1 MDLVKLLLTL
11 CSLLEII
18 QQVHAKNPRGFG
30 RTREGKETS
39 RNHPRHRKKP
49 RPISPKPKKTLKK
62 KKGEDNKNHQKE
74 HHYISHPKNYHG
86 VALEDVRFNKCPAA
100 YTSVAKH
107 SEFYV
112 EKVHK
117 EIFPLLPK
125 DYPVRGVTAHEL
137 KTETY
142 GDSVVTEEDY
152 ALDGAKANEYLAMVK
167 PPVFPNSDRR
177 SEFWHQLEHVVDLQ
191 MARRKDV
198 DPYSLHR
205 WPDLWK
211 KFRLE
216 DVANAVK
223 NEYPVS
229 LQAEMIETL
238 FKAGVKMDHQIMPF
252 RSLRN
257 TVGTQFLLAKLN
269 TWAMEAVSPMGF
281 RIKWDKGLPRPE
293 EVAYLIAM
301 KEYTAADG
309 VPQGLIDKIHSMKLR
324 NAHDFTAYE
333 FGCPTHPSWPA
344 MHAAGST
351 CSFWL
356 PAVAHVTPEQYC
368 EALRVDLAVA
378 YARSVAGVH
387 YKQDNFAGLNLGMQI
402 IKEKFPKYMAEK
414 YHSNEQKLRERLEHL
429 SFDWEDFDA
438 YKCTIAGVP
447 VGQRLRYHW

>member
-18 QQVHAKNPRGFG
+18 QQVHAENPRGYG
-30 RTREGKETS
+30 HTDEGTETS
-39 RNHPRHRKKP
+39 RNHPRDGKKP
-49 RPISPKPKKTLKK
+49 TPISPKSKKTPQK

-74 HHYISHPKNYHG
+74 HPKNYHG

-100 YTSVAKH
+100 YTSVAKL

-152 ALDGAKANEYLAMVK
+152 ALHGAKANEYLALIK
-167 PPVFPNSDRR
+167 PPVFPNSDCR

-191 MARRKDV
+191 IARRKDV